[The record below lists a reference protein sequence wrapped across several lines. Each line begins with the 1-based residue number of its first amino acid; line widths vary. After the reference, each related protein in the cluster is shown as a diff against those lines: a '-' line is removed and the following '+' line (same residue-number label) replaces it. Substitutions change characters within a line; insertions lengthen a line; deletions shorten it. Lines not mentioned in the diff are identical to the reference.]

1 MNSVPQRA
9 QEDAKSLCSK
19 GVYRPAAG
27 GRCLVQN
34 FKGNQVDSFLFGL
47 ETPGGIVLCD
57 Q

>member
-9 QEDAKSLCSK
+9 QEDAKSWCSK
-19 GVYRPAAG
+19 EVYRPAAG

-34 FKGNQVDSFLFGL
+34 LKGNQVDSFLFGP